1 MMEFWNSNPILIPTL
16 VIVLAAGFFT
26 LAVMHIKLMG
36 QFRKLNDLW
45 ENLSSGLSV
54 GNLEQILQQQLR
66 HASSI
71 DEEIHVVKER
81 LTTAETKLKS
91 SKRYV
96 GLVRYDAF
104 DDVGGGQSFSM
115 AVFDEEGDGA
125 VVTSQV
131 GRMDCRVFGKLLRGG
146 RSDTNLTT
154 EEEQAIEEAVAGR
167 SRPKIGL

>member
-1 MMEFWNSNPILIPTL
+1 MEFLNSVPLLIPVLVISLLVGFLTL
-16 VIVLAAGFFT
+16 VVL
-26 LAVMHIKLMG
+26 HIKLSAK
-36 QFRKLNDLW
+36 FRALSELW
-45 ENLSSGLSV
+45 DRLSEGLSV

-66 HASSI
+66 HSSSV
-71 DEEIHVVKER
+71 DEEIHQVKER
-81 LTTAETKLKS
+81 LNTAEAKLKS

-104 DDVGGGQSFSM
+104 NDVGGGQSFSM